1 MLKAESDL
9 NSAFSLLVKAAD
21 KGFVRYFVRAIITM
35 QTLTPAPPNR
45 RARWAFVHLTLFMVL
60 VL

>member
-1 MLKAESDL
+1 MLKAKSDL

-35 QTLTPAPPNR
+35 QTLTPA
-45 RARWAFVHLTLFMVL
+45 HLTLRLRCVSL
-60 VL
+60 KTGELIR